1 MMKKYKE
8 NYWCMELE
16 LVPII
21 TMIKSENTWIRESK
35 YKFLKTVC
43 CIMIFK
49 HWYIF

>member
-21 TMIKSENTWIRESK
+21 TMIKSENTWIREQIQ
-35 YKFLKTVC
+35 V
-43 CIMIFK
+43 FK
-49 HWYIF
+49 DSLLHYDL